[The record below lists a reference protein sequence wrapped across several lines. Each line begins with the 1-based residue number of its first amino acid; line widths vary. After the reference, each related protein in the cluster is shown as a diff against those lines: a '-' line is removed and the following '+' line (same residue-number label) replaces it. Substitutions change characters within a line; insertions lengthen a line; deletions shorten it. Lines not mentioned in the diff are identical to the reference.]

1 MTERDHIDDPKLS
14 SQAAKAAE
22 DAEIGGDQRS
32 LRSWEKLFFFWLCIA
47 YTSFHIWSLNFY
59 PIDPWIYRS
68 MHVSFGSAI
77 GFMMYKM
84 RKSEQG
90 VGVPWFDWLF
100 AILSVLC
107 FVYIY
112 IELDGLLFRTGA
124 APRPW
129 MWSWALLEPF

>member
-32 LRSWEKLFFFWLCIA
+32 LRAWEKQLFFWLCIA

-68 MHVSFGSAI
+68 MHVSFG
-77 GFMMYKM
+77 
-84 RKSEQG
+84 
-90 VGVPWFDWLF
+90 
-100 AILSVLC
+100 
-107 FVYIY
+107 
-112 IELDGLLFRTGA
+112 
-124 APRPW
+124 
-129 MWSWALLEPF
+129 